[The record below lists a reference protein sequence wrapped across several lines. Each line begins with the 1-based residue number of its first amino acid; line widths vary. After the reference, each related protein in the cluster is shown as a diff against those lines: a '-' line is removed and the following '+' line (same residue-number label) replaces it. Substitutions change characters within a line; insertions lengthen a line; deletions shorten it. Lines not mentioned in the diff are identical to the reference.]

1 MLALTLSVWLA
12 ALNPLPAFAA
22 ESHGFDIGAMDA
34 SSALRAFGKQ
44 AGVEVMASGELL
56 GGKTLNRVSGEHTV
70 DSALQSLLAGS
81 GLEHQYVGERGVVLL
96 PVKAVD
102 TFRIAQA
109 DTAAGVVQNEER
121 EEVIVIGRARLYDKT
136 GMALK
141 EIPQSVSI
149 VTRQRLDD
157 QNLTSLSEAMKYT
170 TGVTVQRFDAGGHM
184 NTFNARGFGS
194 EIFQFD
200 GLAVRSTGNL
210 AVPDLAMF
218 ERVEVMRGAAGMFQG
233 AGEPGVAI
241 NMIRKRAQSK
251 FQVNGLVSAGSW
263 ENYRGE
269 LDVTGAFTDSG
280 NIRGRLVTALQS
292 YDTYMDDIG
301 GDKKLAYG
309 TVEFD
314 LAEQTTLSVGGI
326 YHDYQTAQ
334 FRGLPSYV
342 DGRLP
347 DVDRSTTLAPDWAR
361 QDMGLKDGF
370 VQLEHRLS
378 NDGFLNT
385 VVRRTHRSLSSTY
398 LDYLTPVSYSG
409 AVTIGGGY
417 FNYEDEDT
425 SADTFFSTPFQLGGQ
440 THNFLVG
447 ADYRLAESTQW
458 FRNTSA
464 SSPTAVVIDFFS
476 PPDLDQLPDPN
487 RVPFAGK
494 NLWEIESYGIY
505 SQLRAKPSNSLT
517 LIAGGRLS
525 WWQTQVTSRITG
537 ATLLD
542 YDAKNEF
549 TPFGGIVFE
558 VNPSVSAYASYAE
571 VFQPQS
577 GYTVAGTP
585 LEPRVGGQLEMGLK
599 GTLLGGRVNASAA
612 VFRINDDNRALSDP
626 DNPGFSLAAGKV
638 RSEGWE
644 TEAVGQI
651 TSRWRLSAG
660 YAYTTTEYLRAEEGE
675 QGQAFSTFTPKHSFN
690 VWTHYQPDSGPLKG
704 IEFGGGW
711 RAVSDFYVV
720 SGGVRVDAEAYS
732 VASLLV
738 AYRLSERHKVSL
750 NVENVFD
757 EKYWEKVGGTTRQ
770 NYYGMPRSV
779 ALTLRSSW

>member
-1 MLALTLSVWLA
+1 MNARTSISRPGKPVLALALSAWLA
-12 ALNPLPAFAA
+12 TLNPLPAFAEEA
-22 ESHGFDIGAMDA
+22 HGFDIAAMDA
-34 SSALRAFGKQ
+34 SAALRAFGKQ

-56 GGKTLNRVSGEHTV
+56 GGKTLNRVSGEQSV
-70 DSALQSLLAGS
+70 DAALQSLLAGS
-81 GLEHQYVGERGVVLL
+81 GLTHRYVGDRGVVLL
-96 PVKAVD
+96 PVKAAE
-102 TFRIAQA
+102 TIRIAQA
-109 DTAAGVVQNEER
+109 NTAVGMAQKDEVR

-136 GMALK
+136 GMDLK

-241 NMIRKRAQSK
+241 NMIRKRAQSN
-251 FQVNGLVSAGSW
+251 FQINGLLSAGSW
-263 ENYRGE
+263 DNYRGE

-280 NIRGRLVTALQS
+280 NIRGRLVTAVQT

-301 GDKKLAYG
+301 GDKQLAYG

-347 DVDRSTTLAPDWAR
+347 DLERSTTLAPDWAR
-361 QDMGLKDGF
+361 QNMGLKDGF

-385 VVRRTHRSLSSTY
+385 VVRKTNRTLSSTY
-398 LDYLTPVSYSG
+398 LDYLTPVAYTG

-417 FNYEDEDT
+417 FNYKDEDT
-425 SADTFFSTPFQLGGQ
+425 SADTFFSTPFQLGGR
-440 THNFLVG
+440 THNFLIG

-464 SSPTAVVIDFFS
+464 SAPTAVVINLFS
-476 PPDLDQLPDPN
+476 PPDLDLLPDPN
-487 RVPFAGK
+487 QVAPAGR
-494 NLWEIESYGIY
+494 NLWEIESYGSY
-505 SQLRAKPSNSLT
+505 SQLRAKPSDSLT

-525 WWQTQVTSRITG
+525 WWETQVTSKVTG

-558 VNPSVSAYASYAE
+558 LNPSVSVYASYAE

-585 LEPRVGGQLEMGLK
+585 LEPRVGAQLETGIK
-599 GTLLGGRVNASAA
+599 GSLMGGRVNASAA

-626 DNPGFSLAAGKV
+626 
-638 RSEGWE
+638 
-644 TEAVGQI
+644 
-651 TSRWRLSAG
+651 
-660 YAYTTTEYLRAEEGE
+660 
-675 QGQAFSTFTPKHSFN
+675 
-690 VWTHYQPDSGPLKG
+690 
-704 IEFGGGW
+704 
-711 RAVSDFYVV
+711 
-720 SGGVRVDAEAYS
+720 
-732 VASLLV
+732 
-738 AYRLSERHKVSL
+738 
-750 NVENVFD
+750 
-757 EKYWEKVGGTTRQ
+757 
-770 NYYGMPRSV
+770 
-779 ALTLRSSW
+779 